1 MAKGQLEG
9 ACVTYDIPQ
18 ITSSPLPT
26 GDLPSLVEHKAARF
40 AAIVILY
47 FMQGV
52 PIGLGLIAIPAW
64 LAANGATPVQ
74 VGAFV
79 GTIML
84 PWSLKLV
91 NGLIMDRFA
100 FKPMGR
106 RRGWILAAQALM
118 AATLMTLAV
127 LAPGPQDIAILTV
140 FVFILNVCAAF
151 NDVAVDGMTVDIVP
165 ESERPLLNSLMF
177 TGQAIGLSS
186 TGFIAGAL
194 LVEGSMMVPALIFG
208 TFVALAS
215 TFVAL
220 FRERP
225 GERLLPWTVGQASKE
240 CLERQQDA
248 FWPILKGVV
257 LSTIKPTTLIF
268 LAAMGLAMGT
278 GAYLDAVA
286 ATLAVQQ
293 LGWASDEYSGLF
305 GGISLAGAAL
315 CVILGAPSVRAFGLR
330 NALILIFC
338 LHFVMALFAA
348 FTLAE
353 WGGGYL
359 FPVTVFIQ
367 FMAHMLTLV
376 VGCVW
381 LMHLCDPKVAASQ
394 FALFMATP
402 NLFRSFFAGNSGS
415 VIEAGGYQA
424 IFFAI
429 AGLAALGLVALLFA
443 RVENIRSAG

>member
-1 MAKGQLEG
+1 
-9 ACVTYDIPQ
+9 VTYDIPQ
-18 ITSSPLPT
+18 STRAPLST
-26 GDLPSLVEHKAARF
+26 GGLPSLAECKAARF
-40 AAIVILY
+40 AAIVVLY
-47 FMQGV
+47 FLQGV
-52 PIGLGLIAIPAW
+52 PIGLGLVAIPAW

-91 NGLIMDRFA
+91 NGLLMDRFA

-118 AATLMTLAV
+118 AVTLIVLAV
-127 LAPGPQDIAILTV
+127 LAPGPQDIAVLTV
-140 FVFILNVCAAF
+140 FLFVLNVCATF

-165 ESERPLLNSLMF
+165 EGERPLLNSLMVA
-177 TGQAIGLSS
+177 GQALGFSS

-194 LVEGSMMVPALIFG
+194 LVEGSMTVPALIFG
-208 TFVALAS
+208 AFVAFAS

-225 GERLLPWTVGQASKE
+225 GERLLPWTIGQASKE
-240 CLERQQDA
+240 CVERQQDA

-257 LSTIKPTTLIF
+257 LSTIRPTTLIF

-278 GAYLDAVA
+278 AAYIDAVA
-286 ATLAVQQ
+286 PTLSVQQ
-293 LGWASDEYSGLF
+293 LGWTSDQYSGF
-305 GGISLAGAAL
+305 YSAMSLVAATL
-315 CVILGAPSVRAFGLR
+315 CVIFGAPTVRAIGLR
-330 NALILIFC
+330 NALIMIFC

-353 WGGGYL
+353 WGAGYL

-367 FMAHMLTLV
+367 FMAHMLTFV
-376 VGCVW
+376 FGCVW

-394 FALFMATP
+394 FALFMAVP
-402 NLFRSFFAGNSGS
+402 ALFRSFYAGNSGF
-415 VIEAGGYQA
+415 VIEAGGYQGVL
-424 IFFAI
+424 FVV
-429 AGLAALGLVALLFA
+429 AGLAALGVVALFLA
-443 RVENIRSAG
+443 RVENIRPAA